1 MIGESFLPA
10 SQKNIDIADKMV
22 INYVCVQTYFRR
34 RYIMALIDSE
44 ESAKR
49 FKEKLDSG
57 FYKRDRSQNTEVTY
71 AQEKLERDT
80 KAVEKFTK
88 SELFQEL
95 AKECLG

>member
-1 MIGESFLPA
+1 
-10 SQKNIDIADKMV
+10 
-22 INYVCVQTYFRR
+22 
-34 RYIMALIDSE
+34 MALINSE
-44 ESAKR
+44 ESARR

-57 FYKRDRSQNTEVTY
+57 FYKRDRSQNSEVAY

-95 AKECLG
+95 AKECLGSV